1 MYHEPTIASTEIKTT
16 SNSSNIY
23 TTESSSSWV
32 MAVIGAVCAVVVLT
46 AIGLITWCVIRRRR
60 KRKGQREPKE
70 QHPGSQSDP
79 TKGTVVPFAPT
90 AEEQPVAEPHFQEFP
105 EAQVVYVLP
114 APAAPSALVTVPP
127 LSEPHVQELPEAQ
140 AVYIIPA
147 PGAPSAPDC
156 YSKHNI
162 GP

>member
-1 MYHEPTIASTEIKTT
+1 
-16 SNSSNIY
+16 
-23 TTESSSSWV
+23 
-32 MAVIGAVCAVVVLT
+32 
-46 AIGLITWCVIRRRR
+46 
-60 KRKGQREPKE
+60 
-70 QHPGSQSDP
+70 
-79 TKGTVVPFAPT
+79 
-90 AEEQPVAEPHFQEFP
+90 
-105 EAQVVYVLP
+105 
-114 APAAPSALVTVPP
+114 VPP